1 MKYPNLFNPGHIG
14 NLEIKNRLVM
24 APMGTPAM
32 TGFRGTFSDRL
43 LDYYERRAIGGV
55 GLIITGVSLINS
67 KVEPWEAGGEPSL
80 ITFDQ
85 PWKVRNFLPLTER
98 IHDQGAKVFAQLTAG
113 FGRVLPKRIVNRS
126 RVQPLAPSRVAAF
139 WRPEI
144 MAREMTREE
153 IETLIASF
161 GQAAL
166 IARMSGFDGI
176 EMHGHEGY
184 LLDQFMTALWNQ
196 RSDEYGGSYENR
208 MRFALACIRS
218 VKQAAGPDFPIS
230 YRVGLEHK
238 LPGGRTL
245 EEGLQIA
252 RDLEQAGVDALHVDA
267 GCYDNWYWPHPP
279 LYQPPG
285 CMVDMAETVR
295 PHVSIPVITVG
306 RLGYPALAEQVL
318 SQGQA
323 DFVALGR
330 PLLADADFARKAR
343 KGVDEQICPCIGCHY
358 CMERMHQNQSIG
370 CAVNPECGDERRL
383 ALSKT
388 TTPKKVMVIG
398 GGIAGMEAAR
408 VCAQRGHSVTLY
420 EKSAR
425 LGGILNIASASS
437 FKQDL
442 KSLRQFKLKQLQ
454 GLANLAV
461 HYNTEVQTEDIKD
474 AKPDVIFMATGSS
487 PIQRAAIEGLEQARL
502 VMPDD
507 VYQGALPPGEQIVVI
522 GGGAVGC
529 EAALHLA
536 REHKKVTIVE
546 MLPAVAVDL
555 FLANRLMLLEEL
567 QKAAVK
573 IMVNTIVSKVSATQ
587 VHATCGQEKITLPAE
602 AIVLAIGRKAND
614 QLAAVAREMVDEV
627 YVIGDSLS
635 PRKIKDA
642 VWEAYKIGRVI

>member
-1 MKYPNLFNPGHIG
+1 MKYPNLFKPGRIG
-14 NLEIKNRLVM
+14 KVETKNRLVM

-43 LDYYERRAIGGV
+43 LDYYERRAIGGI
-55 GLIITGVSLINS
+55 GLIITGVNLINS

-80 ITFDQ
+80 VTFDE
-85 PWKVRNFLPLTER
+85 PWKVRNFLQLTER
-98 IHDQGAKVFAQLTAG
+98 IHDQGTKVFAQLTAG
-113 FGRVLPKRIVNRS
+113 FGRVLPKRILS
-126 RVQPLAPSRVAAF
+126 RPGVQPLAPSPVAAF

-144 MAREMTREE
+144 TAREMTREE
-153 IETLIASF
+153 IETLVKSF
-161 GQAAL
+161 GQAAR
-166 IARMSGFDGI
+166 IAQMGGFDGI

-184 LLDQFMTALWNQ
+184 LLDQFMTSLWNQ
-196 RSDEYGGSYENR
+196 RSDAYGGTYENR
-208 MRFALACIRS
+208 LRFALECIQSIR
-218 VKQAAGPDFPIS
+218 QAAGPDFPIS

-245 EEGLQIA
+245 EEGIRIA
-252 RDLEQAGVDALHVDA
+252 RDLEKAGVAALHVDA

-285 CMVDMAETVR
+285 CMVDMAEAVR

-306 RLGYPALAEQVL
+306 RLGYPALADQIL
-318 SQGQA
+318 AQGKA

-330 PLLADADFARKAR
+330 PLLAESDFARKAR
-343 KGVDEQICPCIGCHY
+343 QGADDQICPCIGCHY
-358 CMERMHQNQSIG
+358 CMERMHQNQSMS

-388 TTPKKVMVIG
+388 TAPRRIMVIG
-398 GGIAGMEAAR
+398 GGVAGMEAAR
-408 VCAQRGHSVTLY
+408 VCAQRGHSVALY

-442 KSLRQFKLKQLQ
+442 QRLLQFKLRQLQ
-454 GLANLAV
+454 GLANLVV
-461 HYNTEVQTEDIKD
+461 HTNTEVGAEDIRG
-474 AKPDVIFMATGSS
+474 AAPDVVFIATGSS
-487 PIQRAAIEGLEQARL
+487 PIQAAAIAGLGQAGW

-507 VYQGALPPGEQIVVI
+507 IYRGSLPEGEQIVVI

-546 MLPAVAVDL
+546 MLPALAPDL
-555 FLANRLMLLEEL
+555 FLANRTMLLEEL
-567 QKAAVK
+567 KKAAVR
-573 IMVNTIVSKVSATQ
+573 IMVNTIVDRVSAEQ
-587 VHATCGQEKITLPAE
+587 VHVTRGPEKIALPAE
-602 AIVLAIGRKAND
+602 AIVLAIGRKADD
-614 QLAAVAREMVDEV
+614 QLAAIARELVDEV
-627 YVIGDSLS
+627 HVIGDCLS

-642 VWEAYKIGRVI
+642 IWEAYKIGRVI